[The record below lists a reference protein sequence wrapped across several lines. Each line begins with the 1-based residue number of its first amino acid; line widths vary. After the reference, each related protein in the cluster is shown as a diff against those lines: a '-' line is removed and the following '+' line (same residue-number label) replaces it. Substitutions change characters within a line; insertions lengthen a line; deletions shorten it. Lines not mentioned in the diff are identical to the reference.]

1 MSRFCRSMR
10 KRLNCYRKYGA
21 DNYSAP
27 SFAAVRKAH
36 APDGIRQPMKRERDQ
51 NKNISVS
58 GAFRVM
64 VTGFIV
70 MLLAALLCAA
80 YFSVKMRQVSE
91 ADTGTYDTYDRHY
104 VFITDNAEQKF
115 WNEVY
120 AAVKEEGEKSN
131 AYVERLGEN
140 MNVNYQTEDLL
151 RIAINSSVDGIIFCG
166 EDNEETVE
174 RINEAVSRGIVVVS
188 LRQDIENSDR
198 QCFVGVNSYDL
209 GLEYGKQILE
219 IVDSEQMQEIES
231 GVAEDGGVRTKERR
245 GYPKI
250 CILAD
255 DSMPDSKQ
263 NLITFAIQD
272 SFSEAR
278 PEEENLPDIEVRK
291 IDTSDAFSAEETI
304 RDIFIDSGNL
314 PDIMVCLNSVY
325 TECTYQAAVDY
336 NRVGDVKIL
345 GYYTTDAI
353 LDAVEKQ
360 IIYSTV
366 QVDTQEIGS
375 QCMKA
380 LTEYYESGYTSS
392 YIPISTRV
400 IGREE
405 AKELLRESE
414 VENDDD

>member
-1 MSRFCRSMR
+1 
-10 KRLNCYRKYGA
+10 
-21 DNYSAP
+21 
-27 SFAAVRKAH
+27 
-36 APDGIRQPMKRERDQ
+36 MKKNSVQ
-51 NKNISVS
+51 NKNISTN
-58 GAFRVM
+58 GAFRVIL
-64 VTGFIV
+64 TGFII
-70 MLLAALLCAA
+70 MLSAALLCAV
-80 YFSVKMRQVSE
+80 YFSIIMKQVSE
-91 ADTGTYDTYDRHY
+91 VDAGTYETFDRHY
-104 VFITDNAEQKF
+104 VFIADDAEQKF

-120 AAVKEEGEKSN
+120 ESVKKEGERSN

-140 MNVNYQTEDLL
+140 LNVNYQAEDLL

-174 RINEAVSRGIVVVS
+174 RINEAVEKDIVVVS
-188 LRQDIENSDR
+188 LRQDIENSER

-219 IVDSEQMQEIES
+219 IVDSEQMQEIKIDIS
-231 GVAEDGGVRTKERR
+231 EDGSVSAKEQR

-272 SFSEAR
+272 SFSEAGA
-278 PEEENLPDIEVRK
+278 EEEKLPDIEVRK
-291 IDTSDAFSAEETI
+291 IDTSEAFSAEEAI
-304 RDIFIDSGNL
+304 RDIFIDSENL

-336 NRVGDVKIL
+336 NRVGEVKIL

-360 IIYSTV
+360 IIYSTM
-366 QVDTQEIGS
+366 QVDTEEIGR

-400 IGREE
+400 IGTEE
-405 AKELLRESE
+405 ARELLREAE
-414 VENDDD
+414 VENGGD